1 MRAFAIR
8 RKPAKPLQKSHPWI
22 TSCYCLDLGAD
33 PTSQKQVVL
42 LTAEDPCVFLLHL
55 SHQRNIIGVFG
66 FVNAFA
72 EFYLF
77 DPELLELL
85 GVLVNETV

>member
-1 MRAFAIR
+1 
-8 RKPAKPLQKSHPWI
+8 LGS
-22 TSCYCLDLGAD
+22 GAD
-33 PTSQKQVVL
+33 PTTQKQVVL
-42 LTAEDPCVFLLHL
+42 LTAEYPCVFLLHL
-55 SHQRNIIGVFG
+55 SHQRNIIGIFG
-66 FVNAFA
+66 LVNAFA